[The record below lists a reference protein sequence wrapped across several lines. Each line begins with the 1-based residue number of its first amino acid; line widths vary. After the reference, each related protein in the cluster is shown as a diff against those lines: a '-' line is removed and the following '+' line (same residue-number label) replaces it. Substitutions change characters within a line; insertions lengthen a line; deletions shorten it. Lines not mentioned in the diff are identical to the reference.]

1 MSSELETANIAE
13 DLMPYLV
20 SRIEE
25 IEHVLQEDEDFCNK
39 DIKDTY
45 QAAIKYVK
53 TVEMKFHAKLN
64 ELKQKL
70 DRITEENRKTS
81 KKNKK
86 KLDEETDLIDQLF
99 LSGKYEEA
107 KEKLHEYE
115 RCLQQRATIC
125 QTIPVLYMSDI
136 DINQY
141 FSFDKPVPSLVPSV
155 QQSTEDTK
163 NSKQE
168 VEHSDSQQVPADTKP
183 ISHNDK
189 SPVTTVSTRPLR
201 FSTRLPPSPS
211 SKNLSTSDSETITPP
226 SVHNNSM
233 NLQENILSY
242 IPSRSLPSTSTLN
255 QRSKS
260 IAAPTR
266 HDGLNPRLVASCKH
280 DRNVTLMMICNKDYI
295 ILFKKQSEM
304 LPRWH
309 LNVIVRRNRISQDL
323 DWDVHSITSIGSIDE
338 KHLYMFTGH
347 QLLIYSLDSFLISNS
362 YLLSHTNDNCVQND
376 AVTHGIG
383 TVFNGYIYYISYN
396 EKFRWIL
403 SILEFETMSNLFDY
417 DLTEAFP
424 DVKRFIHICVNDI
437 TVGFL
442 VELDSCQYAVIFC
455 SSHRQLTMQCR
466 RLIYLSY
473 AGNPLSIC
481 SVYIRCL
488 QKHIF
493 FVNDALAKIIHLLT
507 TEKYI
512 QSYTITVH
520 SLHYAKESDEIFLA
534 LDDGIYT
541 IRLKD
546 HESFFSKLH

>member
-1 MSSELETANIAE
+1 MSSELETADVAE
-13 DLMPYLV
+13 DLMQYLA

-25 IEHVLQEDEDFCNK
+25 IERVLQEDEDFCNK
-39 DIKDTY
+39 DINDTY

-53 TVEMKFHAKLN
+53 TVGMKFQEKLN

-70 DRITEENRKTS
+70 DRITEENLKMS

-86 KLDEETDLIDQLF
+86 KLDEESDLIDQLF

-115 RCLQQRATIC
+115 RCLQQRATIY
-125 QTIPVLYMSDI
+125 QTIPVLYMNDI

-141 FSFDKPVPSLVPSV
+141 LSFDKSVLSSVPSA
-155 QQSTEDTK
+155 QQSTEDAK
-163 NSKQE
+163 RSKQE
-168 VEHSDSQQVPADTKP
+168 DGHSDGQQMPAGTKL
-183 ISHNDK
+183 INRNDK
-189 SPVTTVSTRPLR
+189 SPATTVSTRPLR
-201 FSTRLPPSPS
+201 LSTRLPPSPS
-211 SKNLSTSDSETITPP
+211 SKNLSTSDSETITPR
-226 SVHNNSM
+226 SVQNNSM
-233 NLQENILSY
+233 NLQENMLSC
-242 IPSRSLPSTSTLN
+242 IPSRSLSSTSTLN
-255 QRSKS
+255 QQSKS

-266 HDGLNPRLVASCKH
+266 NDGLNPRFVASYKH
-280 DRNVTLMMICNKDYI
+280 DRNIILMMVCNKDYI
-295 ILFKKQSEM
+295 ILFKRQSER

-323 DWDVHSITSIGSIDE
+323 DWDVHSITSIGLLDE
-338 KHLYMFTGH
+338 KHLYMFAGH
-347 QLLIYSLDSFLISNS
+347 QLLIYSLDSFLITNS
-362 YLLSHTNDNCVQND
+362 YLLSHTTDNCVQND

-396 EKFRWIL
+396 EKSRWIL
-403 SILEFETMSNLFDY
+403 SILELETMSNLFDY

-424 DVKRFIHICVNDI
+424 DVKCFIHICVNDT

-442 VELDSCQYAVIFC
+442 VKLDSCQYAVIFC
-455 SSHRQLTMQCR
+455 SSHSQLTMQCR

-473 AGNPLSIC
+473 AENPLSIC

-488 QKHIF
+488 HKHIF
-493 FVNDALAKIIHLLT
+493 FVNDASAKIIHLVT

-520 SLHYAKESDEIFLA
+520 SLHHAKESDEIFLA

-546 HESFFSKLH
+546 HENFFSKFH